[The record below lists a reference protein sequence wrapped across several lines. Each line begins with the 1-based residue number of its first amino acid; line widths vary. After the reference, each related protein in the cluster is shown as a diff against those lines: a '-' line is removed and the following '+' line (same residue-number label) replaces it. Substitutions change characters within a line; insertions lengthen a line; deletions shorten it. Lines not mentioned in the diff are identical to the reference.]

1 MKLFLLSVILCL
13 LFTASTISG
22 QNPGLQV
29 RLTSSGINFAKQI
42 ALGLLE
48 DIIRKLEF
56 PEIREGDAVLSNLKV
71 KSFTSGT
78 TTVSTK
84 SPNVFKIRMKG
95 AGVSVAGNW
104 RAKTKFLFIT
114 FRGSGTGKAYAEID
128 LEQTIILDRSSD
140 KPLFTV
146 GDCEARVIKF
156 DSSVEGSNFL
166 EDWLYNLILEFL
178 EIGFRRDLKDAICP
192 ELKKVLE
199 KQTKQI
205 STDFKTD
212 FPLVFGTNINLG
224 LVSNPAVT
232 SNSITLA
239 LRGRCFPKSM
249 SSLSFPFN
257 PPTVPAITTTSQM
270 ARISI
275 SPYVMNT
282 LLYSLWKSNVLKKTF
297 TQQQLTVALGST
309 LNANTL
315 APFFPTLAPYGNQ
328 PLQAEIRA
336 SQAPRAQ
343 FTTTGIQISGKFDI
357 IAGPSSAPQAAT
369 ISTNVDF
376 TAQPRLT
383 NGVISGSISNVVV
396 VITNAGV
403 LPDQVLNQ
411 INQLIKTFL
420 SAQIVPAV
428 NEVTGAGFELPSFY
442 GYSFYG
448 ATITTKTNALE
459 IGSNFR
465 KTPPSTTTRT
475 VTPYRP
481 RPRPCERIRRP
492 GQNNDGNF
500 DDFRIQEVLQRID
513 GDDYLC
519 EV

>member
-1 MKLFLLSVILCL
+1 MKLVLLSVILCL

-29 RLTSSGINFAKQI
+29 RLTSNGINFAKDI
-42 ALGLLE
+42 ALGFLR
-48 DIIRKLEF
+48 DVINKLKLPDF
-56 PEIREGDAVLSNLKV
+56 SGKNFAISNV
-71 KSFTSGT
+71 RVRSFTFGSS
-78 TTVSTK
+78 TVTAK
-84 SPNVFKIRMKG
+84 SPNVFKVAVKG
-95 AGVSVAGNW
+95 ASAYATANW
-104 RAKTKFLFIT
+104 RAWTKVWFIN
-114 FRGSGTGKAYAEID
+114 FRASGTGKVSAKVD
-128 LEQTIILDRSSD
+128 LEQTIGLGRSSD
-140 KPLFTV
+140 KPALSAGECKSPITS
-146 GDCEARVIKF
+146 F
-156 DSSVEGSNFL
+156 DIDLEGSNFF
-166 EDWLYNLILEFL
+166 EDWLYNLVLSFFEGKI
-178 EIGFRRDLKDAICP
+178 RRELQSKICP
-192 ELKKVLE
+192 EIAKALAEQSKKLSSE
-199 KQTKQI
+199 FQP
-205 STDFKTD
+205 D
-212 FPLVFGTNINLG
+212 FPLVFGTNVNLG

-249 SSLSFPFN
+249 PSLSFPFN

-282 LLYSLWKSNVLKKTF
+282 LLYSMWKSNVLKKSF
-297 TQQQLTVALGST
+297 TQQQLTAAVGSPIT
-309 LNANTL
+309 ANTL
-315 APFFPTLAPYGNQ
+315 VPFFPTLAPYGTQ
-328 PLQAEIRA
+328 PLQAEVRA

-343 FTTTGIQISGKFDI
+343 FTTTGIRISGKFDI

-411 INQLIKTFL
+411 INQLIEAFL
-420 SAQIVPAV
+420 STQIVPAI
-428 NEVTGAGFELPSFY
+428 NDVTGAGFKLPTFY

-465 KTPPSTTTRT
+465 KTPPPPPPTIKY
-475 VTPYRP
+475 PP
-481 RPRPCERIRRP
+481 KPCIRRRP
-492 GQNNDGNF
+492 ISND
-500 DDFRIQEVLQRID
+500 DELQEGFYEIRHNDREEL
-513 GDDYLC
+513 LC
-519 EV
+519 PY

>member
-1 MKLFLLSVILCL
+1 MKLVLLSVILCL

-22 QNPGLQV
+22 QNPGLQL
-29 RLTSSGINFAKQI
+29 RLTSNGINFAKDI
-42 ALGLLE
+42 ALEFLHDVINKLKLPDFSE
-48 DIIRKLEF
+48 DNF
-56 PEIREGDAVLSNLKV
+56 AVSNLRIT
-71 KSFTSGT
+71 SFNLGS
-78 TTVSTK
+78 TTVTTK
-84 SPNVFKIRMKG
+84 SPNIFKVTVKDAG
-95 AGVSVAGNW
+95 AFATGDW
-104 RAKTKFLFIT
+104 RAWKKIWFIKL
-114 FRGSGTGKAYAEID
+114 RASGTGKVSAKVD
-128 LEQTIILDRSSD
+128 LEQTIGLGRNSD
-140 KPLFTV
+140 KPTLSV
-146 GDCEARVIKF
+146 GKCTSHITSF
-156 DSSVEGSNFL
+156 DIELEGSNFFQ
-166 EDWLYNLILEFL
+166 DWIYNLILSFFKGKIRRNLQEQICT
-178 EIGFRRDLKDAICP
+178 EIQKTLGEQF
-192 ELKKVLE
+192 KKL
-199 KQTKQI
+199 
-205 STDFKTD
+205 SNDFKTD
-212 FPLVFGTNINLG
+212 FPLVFGTKVNLG

-249 SSLSFPFN
+249 PSLSFPFN

-270 ARISI
+270 VRISI

-282 LLYSLWKSNVLKKTF
+282 LLYSMWKSNVLKKGF
-297 TQQQLTVALGST
+297 SQQQISATLKSPLT
-309 LNANTL
+309 ANTL
-315 APFFPTLAPYGNQ
+315 APFFPTLSSYDNQ

-369 ISTNVDF
+369 ISTKVDF
-376 TAQPRLT
+376 MAQPRLT

-411 INQLIKTFL
+411 INQLIEAFL
-420 SAQIVPAV
+420 STQIVPAV

-465 KTPPSTTTRT
+465 KTPPTTTS
-475 VTPYRP
+475 RP
-481 RPRPCERIRRP
+481 FTTRWPRRP
-492 GQNNDGNF
+492 NPCRDVDRPF
-500 DDFRIQEVLQRID
+500 SRDRFEEDRRFRPDEID
-513 GDDYLC
+513 RPFMDC
-519 EV
+519 P